1 MGKNSGFSTVWSVIV
16 SSVRL
21 DLSPLCNA
29 HFRLYLCAACSLQPA
44 VSTFCP
50 GRLTTSHCTS
60 IIVALAHNRQ
70 KPEKNPFTHHIAEDV
85 TWLFLEHL
93 IKKLFDSFWNFILV
107 KISHSFAFFLQTVS
121 TIFYRHLESPRQ
133 LKSFTA
139 ASLWCTWS
147 IIPVP
152 SQFSVA
158 FQWKG
163 GRLLQGLSKYILI
176 CDLLCVALWLLL
188 SFAYLCGLCLF
199 IAIKKMRNN
208 LVLLQESF

>member
-1 MGKNSGFSTVWSVIV
+1 MRI
-16 SSVRL
+16 L
-21 DLSPLCNA
+21 DCICTQP
-29 HFRLYLCAACSLQPA
+29 AACSLN
-44 VSTFCP
+44 VLSWSFNNE
-50 GRLTTSHCTS
+50 SHCTG
-60 IIVALAHNRQ
+60 IIVALAHCKQLKQAKTR
-70 KPEKNPFTHHIAEDV
+70 ENPFTHHIAEDI
-85 TWLFLEHL
+85 TRLFLEHL

-121 TIFYRHLESPRQ
+121 TIFYRHLESPQQ

-158 FQWKG
+158 FLWKG

-176 CDLLCVALWLLL
+176 CDLLCVAL
-188 SFAYLCGLCLF
+188 
-199 IAIKKMRNN
+199 
-208 LVLLQESF
+208 